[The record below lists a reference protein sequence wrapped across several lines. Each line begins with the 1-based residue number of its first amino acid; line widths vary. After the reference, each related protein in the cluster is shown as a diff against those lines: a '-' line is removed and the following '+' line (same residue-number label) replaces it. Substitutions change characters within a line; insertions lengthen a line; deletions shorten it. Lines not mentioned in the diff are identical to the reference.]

1 MAYHDRAAR
10 NVVCLAAQRL
20 NAERGEEPSERQANG
35 AAWPRI
41 LYGISDNA
49 LGQ

>member
-1 MAYHDRAAR
+1 MAYHDRAGE
-10 NVVCLAAQRL
+10 NVVPARARF